1 MKTEDIARI
10 VAEVMGFIIAIVFT
24 MELMNQEV
32 ITPVQDAVQ
41 VIQAE
46 RSGLSYVNKDKM
58 VSKEETIM
66 NENPNPPAMLGRIE

>member
-24 MELMNQEV
+24 MELMDQEV
-32 ITPVQDAVQ
+32 IPPVQDAAQ

-46 RSGLSYVNKDKM
+46 RSGSSISLLSLSAM
-58 VSKEETIM
+58 VSM
-66 NENPNPPAMLGRIE
+66 SC